1 MVVVVGGT
9 AELQA
14 PIKPT
19 DIATAAATATFFR
32 SFIPS
37 PLGIR
42 GAQLIRRRCSDCLT
56 RVLECE
62 AATRPPGLFEHVV
75 SYYLYTF
82 DAIQII
88 ALEPIDLGYLDNQDR
103 GIPRD
108 N

>member
-1 MVVVVGGT
+1 
-9 AELQA
+9 
-14 PIKPT
+14 
-19 DIATAAATATFFR
+19 
-32 SFIPS
+32 
-37 PLGIR
+37 
-42 GAQLIRRRCSDCLT
+42 
-56 RVLECE
+56 VLECE
-62 AATRPPGLFEHVV
+62 AATRPLGLFEHVV